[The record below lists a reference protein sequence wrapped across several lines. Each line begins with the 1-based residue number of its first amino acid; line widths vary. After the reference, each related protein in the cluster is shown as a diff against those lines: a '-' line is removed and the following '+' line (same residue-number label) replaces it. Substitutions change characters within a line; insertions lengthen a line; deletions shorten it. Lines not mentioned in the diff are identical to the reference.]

1 VTAYTAA
8 YRQRSENWAAMGYAL
23 ARLAVT
29 AIKNAGPH
37 PDREKVND
45 VMNALHDQ
53 PTIIGNH
60 NWTMDARRN
69 PH

>member
-1 VTAYTAA
+1 
-8 YRQRSENWAAMGYAL
+8 MGYAL

-37 PDREKVND
+37 PDREKVKN
-45 VMNALHDQ
+45 VMNALPDQ